1 MLTWEPETRKP
12 IPVTLTMILFGNVI
26 QLNKVNTKELPA
38 TVLRPNLLYG
48 SIIHKLHV
56 NLFVLNQRY
65 YSLNV
70 CADSFQTA

>member
-26 QLNKVNTKELPA
+26 QLNKVNTKELPV

-48 SIIHKLHV
+48 SIIHKLYV

-70 CADSFQTA
+70 CADSLQTA